1 MVTYGNQS
9 YPRLPYPPHQQGGR
23 LPDRCRLTTS
33 TEGRTALAAA
43 ALALLGGLVYAAGL
57 VLDVVTLARFP
68 ADAGRLGVHAAVDG
82 VLASVLLSGGVLLL
96 RRHPAGRI
104 ACVAGS
110 SAALL
115 ATLTSLVLAA
125 TGLAVVDLGGPGD
138 LAAGGLAA
146 LALVLPPSAVALA
159 LAASRPA
166 GRWVGVAPA

>member
-1 MVTYGNQS
+1 M
-9 YPRLPYPPHQQGGR
+9 P
-23 LPDRCRLTTS
+23 TS

-43 ALALLGGLVYAAGL
+43 ALALFGGLVYAAGL

-68 ADAGRLGVHAAVDG
+68 ADAARTGLHAAVDAF
-82 VLASVLLSGGVLLL
+82 LASALLPGGVLLL

-104 ACVAGS
+104 GCVAGS

-146 LALVLPPSAVALA
+146 LALVLPPSITTLA

-166 GRWVGVAPA
+166 ARWVGIAAA

>member
-1 MVTYGNQS
+1 M
-9 YPRLPYPPHQQGGR
+9 
-23 LPDRCRLTTS
+23 TTS

-43 ALALLGGLVYAAGL
+43 ALSLLGGLLYTAGF

-68 ADAGRLGVHAAVDG
+68 ADAARVGLHAAVDA
-82 VLASVLLSGGVLLL
+82 VLASALLPGGILLL
-96 RRHPAGRI
+96 RRHPVGRI
-104 ACVAGS
+104 GCVAGS

-115 ATLTSLVLAA
+115 ATLTSLILAA

-146 LALVLPPSAVALA
+146 LALVLPPSVATLA

-166 GRWVGVAPA
+166 ARWVGTA